1 MVPPDGDFEMFST
14 STTGLIVA
22 FCGAL
27 ACGMSAVPGLA
38 YEGSLYLAG
47 HGLAFLII
55 GCCMTA
61 LADMRGR

>member
-1 MVPPDGDFEMFST
+1 MFST

-47 HGLAFLII
+47 HGLAFLVI
-55 GCCMTA
+55 GCGMAALGTA
-61 LADMRGR
+61 EHR